1 MSKRPDEDLIKDM
14 LMAAGRVLDYCTG
27 MDYENFLKDFKT
39 QDAVTR
45 NIEILGE
52 AAKKIS
58 EELREKF
65 PEVSWR
71 NIAGMR
77 DVLVH
82 DYFGVNWEIV
92 WSVVQNELS
101 GTMDQL
107 NAIAKKEFHFGDQG
121 HLHHLE

>member
-1 MSKRPDEDLIKDM
+1 MSKRPDEDLIQDM
-14 LMAAGRVLDYCTG
+14 LMSAGRVLEYCAG
-27 MDYENFLKDFKT
+27 MDYETFLKDFKT

-58 EELREKF
+58 EELRKKF
-65 PEVSWR
+65 PAVPWR

-82 DYFGVNWEIV
+82 DYFGVNWEVV
-92 WSVVQNELS
+92 WNVIQKELP
-101 GTMDQL
+101 GMLDLL
-107 NAIAKKEFHFGDQG
+107 NAIAEK
-121 HLHHLE
+121 